1 MHNSSKYHPLQAML
15 HWLTLWL
22 LVAVYVLI
30 EFKGIYPKGSEPR
43 ELMKHWHF
51 MLGALVLVV
60 TLVRLVLRAKFP
72 APAITPN
79 PPAWMS
85 ALAKL
90 MHVALYAFLIA
101 MPVLGWLT
109 LNAHGKAV
117 PFFGLELPH
126 LIDENKELGKQLK
139 EMHETLGKVGYAL
152 IGLHAL
158 AAIYHHALIKDD
170 TLTRMMPWKK

>member
-1 MHNSSKYHPLQAML
+1 M
-15 HWLTLWL
+15 
-22 LVAVYVLI
+22 AVYVLI

-79 PPAWMS
+79 PPVWMNT
-85 ALAKL
+85 LAKL

-139 EMHETLGKVGYAL
+139 EMHETLGKSRLRPDWPARAGRDL
-152 IGLHAL
+152 PPCFDQRRHPHAHDAVEEITAIKMQR
-158 AAIYHHALIKDD
+158 AA
-170 TLTRMMPWKK
+170 